1 MVNNAPG
8 DDPARM
14 RIRTRDRL
22 PIRALVAGT
31 GLGAVATYFF
41 DPDRGRGR
49 RAETADRLLGAA
61 RQTGRRLGRGYRYAR
76 GTAAGMT
83 ERVLRSGSQADKWM
97 NDETLAH
104 KVESELFRDPSIPKG
119 SINVNAEHGAV
130 ILRGVVDTQDQIEQI
145 MVATMAIGGVRAV
158 RSLLRLRSDVEA
170 HPFDQPE
177 ERIEIA
183 ATGR

>member
-1 MVNNAPG
+1 
-8 DDPARM
+8 
-14 RIRTRDRL
+14 
-22 PIRALVAGT
+22 VAAT
-31 GLGAVATYFF
+31 GLGAVAAYFF

-49 RAETADRLLGAA
+49 RAETADRMLGAA
-61 RQTGRRLGRGYRYAR
+61 RHTGRRLARGYRYVR

-83 ERVLRSGSQADKWM
+83 ERVLRSRSAGDEWM

-119 SINVNAEHGAV
+119 SININAEHGAV
-130 ILRGVVDTQDQIEQI
+130 ILRGVVDTQDEIEQI

-170 HPFDQPE
+170 RPFDQPP

-183 ATGR
+183 APSR

>member
-1 MVNNAPG
+1 MVSNAPG

-14 RIRTRDRL
+14 RIRATDRL
-22 PIRALVAGT
+22 PIRAIVAGT
-31 GLGAVATYFF
+31 GLGAVAAYFF

-61 RQTGRRLGRGYRYAR
+61 RQTARRLGRGYRYIR

-83 ERVLRSGSQADKWM
+83 ERVLRSGPGDDWM

-119 SINVNAEHGAV
+119 SININAEHGAV
-130 ILRGVVDTQDQIEQI
+130 ILRGVVDTQDEIEQI

-158 RSLLRLRSDVEA
+158 RSLLRLRSDVDA
-170 HPFDQPE
+170 RPFDQPP

-183 ATGR
+183 ATGH